1 MSTLILTLTPE
12 MPGPSTEYGYT
23 LTADGHTAQRNASA
37 SAALLPDPGRAGETV
52 AVVPS
57 RLLSWHRVTLPQGT
71 GTQAP
76 RLRAVLEGLL
86 EERVLDDTVLLHF
99 ALEPGARAGEPAWV
113 AVCDRTWLRA
123 TLQALEAAGRPVS
136 RVVPEFAPGP
146 TGSGA
151 PEYFATG
158 TPDDPQLV
166 ITGHGANQAVVVL
179 PLTPASL
186 DWAGATTAQGV
197 GDPDAAP
204 PAPLRAEPAVAT
216 LAERLLGRPAEI
228 HTASQRALAAARGS
242 WDLAQFD
249 LASSGRTRA
258 LRKAGSAA
266 GLLARAPQWRAARWA
281 LGVIV
286 VTQVVGLNVWAW
298 QEKQALA
305 AKEAGVRNALTQT
318 FPQVK
323 AVVDAPVQME
333 RELAQ
338 LRQAAGSMS
347 PSDLE
352 PLMAAAGA
360 TLPEGQLPAT
370 LEYSTG
376 ELRLRGLDLPP
387 EQIDALNQR
396 LLARGYIANDTN
408 NQLQIRMEAAR

>member
-249 LASSGRTRA
+249 LASSGRRRA
-258 LRKAGSAA
+258 VKRAGSLMA
-266 GLLARAPQWRAARWA
+266 GLLRAPQWRAARWG
-281 LGVIV
+281 LGILLVA
-286 VTQVVGLNVWAW
+286 QLVGLNAWAW
-298 QEKQALA
+298 KERSALDA
-305 AKEAGVRNALTQT
+305 RQSALHAVLTQT
-318 FPQVK
+318 FPSVRV
-323 AVVDAPVQME
+323 VVDAPVQME
-333 RELAQ
+333 RELAL
-338 LRQAAGSMS
+338 LRQATGVG
-347 PSDLE
+347 
-352 PLMAAAGA
+352 AGA
-360 TLPEGQLPAT
+360 GLEGLLSAVGAALPPGASAQAVDFLNN
-370 LEYSTG
+370 
-376 ELRLRGLDLPP
+376 ELRLRGFDPAQAAPLAEKLRAQGIGARTEGDVLVLRP
-387 EQIDALNQR
+387 E
-396 LLARGYIANDTN
+396 GTP
-408 NQLQIRMEAAR
+408 

>member
-1 MSTLILTLTPE
+1 M
-12 MPGPSTEYGYT
+12 
-23 LTADGHTAQRNASA
+23 
-37 SAALLPDPGRAGETV
+37 
-52 AVVPS
+52 
-57 RLLSWHRVTLPQGT
+57 
-71 GTQAP
+71 
-76 RLRAVLEGLL
+76 
-86 EERVLDDTVLLHF
+86 
-99 ALEPGARAGEPAWV
+99 
-113 AVCDRTWLRA
+113 
-123 TLQALEAAGRPVS
+123 
-136 RVVPEFAPGP
+136 
-146 TGSGA
+146 
-151 PEYFATG
+151 
-158 TPDDPQLV
+158 
-166 ITGHGANQAVVVL
+166 
-179 PLTPASL
+179 
-186 DWAGATTAQGV
+186 
-197 GDPDAAP
+197 
-204 PAPLRAEPAVAT
+204 
-216 LAERLLGRPAEI
+216 
-228 HTASQRALAAARGS
+228 
-242 WDLAQFD
+242 
-249 LASSGRTRA
+249 
-258 LRKAGSAA
+258 
-266 GLLARAPQWRAARWA
+266 
-281 LGVIV
+281 